1 MSQSSSV
8 TSRRPA
14 RRYLRAP
21 VPIHFPAG
29 EHVPETGFHTERKR
43 LLWESVRSALGSGA
57 LVSSDQFL
65 YWDATNPR
73 KCLAPDLAVR
83 VGAPRELLDSWKT
96 WERGAPHV
104 AVEIV
109 SDWDASEKVMGDKLE
124 RYRQAGIPEVVRFDP
139 TEPADQLRIWD
150 LVDGDLVER
159 DPTDPEARRCDAL
172 GLYWVVRHDAE
183 IRLTLRLARDPRG
196 NDLLL
201 TPAEAERAAKEVE
214 RAAKEAEQAAKEAA
228 MAAKDEAL
236 AAKDEALA
244 AKNEALRDRDAA
256 LARIAA
262 LEAEL
267 SAKR

>member
-1 MSQSSSV
+1 
-8 TSRRPA
+8 
-14 RRYLRAP
+14 LRAP
-21 VPIHFPAG
+21 VPVHFPV
-29 EHVPETGFHTERKR
+29 EEKVPETGFHTERKR
-43 LLWESVRSALGSGA
+43 LLWESVRSELGSGA

-124 RYRQAGIPEVVRFDP
+124 RYRQAGIAEVVRFDP
-139 TEPADQLRIWD
+139 TEPADQLQIWD

-159 DPTDPEARRCDAL
+159 DPSDPEARRCDAL
-172 GLYWVVRHDAE
+172 GLYWVVLHDPE
-183 IRLTLRLARDPRG
+183 IRLTLRLARDPQG
-196 NDLLL
+196 TDLLL
-201 TPAEAERAAKEVE
+201 TPAEAERAAKEAERAAKEAERAAKEAERAAKEVERAAKEVE
-214 RAAKEAEQAAKEAA
+214 RAAKEA
-228 MAAKDEAL
+228 AL
-236 AAKDEALA
+236 AAKDEAL
-244 AKNEALRDRDAA
+244 RDKDAA

-267 SAKR
+267 LAKR